1 MSEQPNTPDADEQ
14 LRQELIDY
22 DSGFDE
28 NFIPEDDAFH
38 PAYAAAKAKG
48 MLSGLKVG
56 IYETASENAKL
67 RSENREL
74 EEEISRT
81 QETAKIDSKT
91 GLLNA
96 RGLEETYKKI
106 QLRHEQHRRKDDAE
120 TVPGEPVIM
129 FLDLDKFK
137 SINETLGHGD
147 ADNLLNVIGQFLKA
161 SLRDKDVIARFG
173 GDEFIVILEDT
184 ELEDALAAAERV
196 RTSIEKIDAIDDKP
210 VKPTASIGIG
220 RLDISKPFNEAIES
234 ANKAMYD
241 AKANGR
247 NQVVQFTDNSA
258 LAE

>member
-56 IYETASENAKL
+56 IHETATENAKL